1 MPAIDIDRDT
11 AHEAAQ
17 RELDKP
23 IYPKG
28 SVSQRIHEWIHELL
42 YRIVE
47 KGSSVPGGWLTITVL
62 ATLLIAAVVL
72 AVRIARR
79 TIRTRAGDD
88 YQLFDAGQLTAAQ
101 HRAIAERFAAEENWS
116 AAIRHRL
123 RAVARGLEENG
134 TLEPAPGRTASELAA
149 DAAGRLP
156 ALADEL
162 SRSATAFNDVTYGAT
177 PGTRAAYQLIVDLDE
192 HLHHRSAT
200 GQFGPSEQL
209 ILDSWAPVR

>member
-28 SVSQRIHEWIHELL
+28 AVSQRINEWIHELL
-42 YRIVE
+42 YRIIE

-62 ATLLIAAVVL
+62 IILLVAAVVV

-79 TIRTRAGDD
+79 TIRTPAGGD
-88 YQLFDAGQLTAAQ
+88 YQLFDVGQLTAAQ
-101 HRAIAERFAAEENWS
+101 HRAIAEHFAAGENWA

-123 RAVARGLEENG
+123 RAVARSLEENG
-134 TLEPAPGRTASELAA
+134 TLDPAPGRTASELAA

-156 ALADEL
+156 VLAAEL
-162 SRSATAFNDVTYGAT
+162 SRSATAFNDVTYGER
-177 PGTRAAYQLIVDLDE
+177 PGTEAAYQIIVDLDD
-192 HLHHRSAT
+192 HLHHRSAA
-200 GQFGPSEQL
+200 GQFGPSDQL
-209 ILDSWAPVR
+209 IPDSWAPVR